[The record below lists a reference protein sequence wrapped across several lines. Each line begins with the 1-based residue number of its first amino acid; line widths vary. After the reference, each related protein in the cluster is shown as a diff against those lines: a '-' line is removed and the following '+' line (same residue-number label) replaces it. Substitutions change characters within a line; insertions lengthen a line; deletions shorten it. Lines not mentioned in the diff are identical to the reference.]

1 MWDAIATVLTNQNA
15 LLVMIFCLLVF
26 LILVFLAKKGYIRLN
41 TSKFALG
48 DDYRE
53 RAIIQQQTEWAHI
66 YCVGLRHPIDEMCR
80 NVDGYDPYITM
91 YILERMYSEVVEWI
105 TYNHINIE
113 SDYISIK
120 QDKVKALLATM
131 TVMPDVFTSKRFYS
145 KVDEWTA
152 EIIHKLVKIR
162 EVYK

>member
-1 MWDAIATVLTNQNA
+1 MWDAIAKVLTNQNA
-15 LLVMIFCLLVF
+15 LMVMIFSMIAFLV
-26 LILVFLAKKGYIRLN
+26 LVVLAKKGYIRLN

-53 RAIIQQQTEWAHI
+53 RAIIQQQAEWAHI
-66 YCVGLRHPIDEMCR
+66 YCVGLRHAVDDMCKD
-80 NVDGYDPYITM
+80 VKGYDPYITM

-105 TYNHINIE
+105 TYNHINVE

-120 QDKVKALLATM
+120 QDKVKALLASL
-131 TVMPDVFTSKRFYS
+131 TVMPDVFTNKKFLN
-145 KVDEWTA
+145 KVDEWTS

>member
-1 MWDAIATVLTNQNA
+1 MWDALAKILTNQNA
-15 LLVMIFCLLVF
+15 LMIMIFSLAVFLLLV
-26 LILVFLAKKGYIRLN
+26 LLAKRGWIRLN

-53 RAIIQQQTEWAHI
+53 RAIIQQQAEWAHI
-66 YCVGLRHPIDEMCR
+66 YCVGLRHSIDEMCK
-80 NVDGYDPYITM
+80 NVPGYDPYITM

-120 QDKVKALLATM
+120 QDKIKALLATL
-131 TVMPDVFTSKRFYS
+131 TVMPEIFTSKKFFS

>member
-1 MWDAIATVLTNQNA
+1 MWDAIAVILTNQNA
-15 LLVMIFCLLVF
+15 LMVMIFFIILL
-26 LILVFLAKKGYIRLN
+26 LILVVLAKLGYIRIN
-41 TSKFALG
+41 TGKFALG

-66 YCVGLRHPIDEMCR
+66 YCAGLKTQVDELCKT
-80 NVDGYDPYITM
+80 VPGYNPYTTM

-105 TYNHINIE
+105 TYNHINLD

-120 QDKVKALLATM
+120 QDKVRALVASL
-131 TVMPDVFTSKRFYS
+131 TVMPEVFTSKNFY
-145 KVDEWTA
+145 KKTDQWTE

>member
-1 MWDAIATVLTNQNA
+1 MWEAIAQILTNQNA
-15 LLVMIFCLLVF
+15 LMVMIFTVFIFLLLV
-26 LILVFLAKKGYIRLN
+26 ILAKKGWIRLN

-66 YCVGLRHPIDEMCR
+66 YCSGLRHPIDEMCKT
-80 NVDGYDPYITM
+80 VEGYDPYITM

-120 QDKVKALLATM
+120 QDKIKALLASM
-131 TVMPDVFTSKRFYS
+131 TVKPEVFTSKRFLQ
-145 KVDEWTA
+145 KVDEWTS